1 MADFAKID
9 VKEIECNVSRSSF
22 SEDDIE
28 ALSDLILSSD
38 GMFRPLILKQVGV
51 EKYVVIE
58 GQLEYFAAVRAR
70 EKNPRK
76 GEMVNAFLVTSSDE
90 AVIQNQIELLN
101 STYRKTSDSR
111 AEESSQHGNRGDGKN
126 SEWIS
131 SFEKRLGEVREE
143 LFQVKRDHE
152 YRFTRLEKDLDE
164 SSKLDLLELINTLDS
179 SDLVSELSR
188 YGVTKGKVEAIH
200 NARSSKER
208 GKFDSYQDVVKSTKG
223 LGAEG
228 VLNLIDAWERINKR
242 KK

>member
-1 MADFAKID
+1 MCVVNFAR
-9 VKEIECNVSRSSF
+9 V
-22 SEDDIE
+22 
-28 ALSDLILSSD
+28 
-38 GMFRPLILKQVGV
+38 LILKQVGV
-51 EKYVVIE
+51 ERYVVID

-90 AVIQNQIELLN
+90 TVIQKQIELLN
-101 STYRKTSDSR
+101 STYRKKTDSR
-111 AEESSQHGNRGDGKN
+111 AEENSQSGNRGDGKN

-152 YRFTRLEKDLDE
+152 YRFTRLEKDIDE

-179 SDLVSELSR
+179 SNLVNELSR
-188 YGVTKGKVEAIH
+188 YGVFKGKAEAIYD
-200 NARSSKER
+200 ARSGKEN
-208 GKFDSYQDVVKSTKG
+208 GKFDSYQDIVKSTKG
-223 LGAEG
+223 LGPEG
-228 VLNLIDAWERINKR
+228 VLKLIDAWERTNKR